1 VTDIKPFYLHLQP
14 EEEAHL
20 CPIRALAEWLK
31 VSGIDKGYLF
41 QRMWS
46 GDRVADLDKNM
57 PMVCWLQC
65 FSFAV
70 ADGDSYRPQSSSWNF
85 SETISWISTLT
96 TTHMEPI
103 PSDVVVASILL
114 HTADGPFEGSVIGE
128 AGAPSFR
135 T

>member
-1 VTDIKPFYLHLQP
+1 
-14 EEEAHL
+14 
-20 CPIRALAEWLK
+20 
-31 VSGIDKGYLF
+31 
-41 QRMWS
+41 MWS
-46 GDRVADLDKNM
+46 GDRVADLDKNT
-57 PMVCWLQC
+57 PMVCRLQC

-70 ADGDSYRPQSSSWNF
+70 TDGDSYRPQSSSWNF

-96 TTHMEPI
+96 TTHMGPT

-114 HTADGPFEGSVIGE
+114 HTADGSFEGSVIGE